1 MKHEESVDLKRIS
14 RIAKVN
20 SHEKVI
26 QINTGAII
34 GIKTWG
40 RLDYLCNILGYRIIK
55 SGIVIGDNFINDDG
69 KKHNREVKK
78 QLKADKANNN
88 MKRNNKKNKQ

>member
-1 MKHEESVDLKRIS
+1 MKKHDESVDLRRIS
-14 RIAKVN
+14 RIAKVD
-20 SHEKVI
+20 SHNKVI
-26 QINTGAII
+26 QLKTGVDI

-40 RLDYLCNILGYRIIK
+40 RLDYLCNILDYRIVK

-78 QLKADKANNN
+78 QIKAEKANNN
-88 MKRNNKKNKQ
+88 MKKSNKKKK